1 MGTHMAIDSVPQDGG
16 QTRSARRSCAAPLTV
31 LAGALVMAAVGGGAL
46 HRQPS
51 QDIAADRTETH
62 ITDAEA
68 PAEASRAEA
77 MNAEAKNAEAK
88 NVEATSEEARVE
100 APADEPWREATGGP
114 LSRWAW
120 TQIAPPTIP
129 MSSDTAPEPEA
140 RSDEPPRTA
149 MVVPLPVPRP
159 PEFRASGA
167 SLPGRRA
174 ERRMARREPPPAQPA
189 TPPADDRSFLEK
201 LFGVERG
208 PALAYTALE
217 SKPSDLAPQRHI
229 SPPLALSRE
238 PSPTT
243 GVAVY
248 NIAARTVTLPNGERL
263 EAHSGLGEG
272 LDDPRHVNVR
282 MRGPTP
288 PGTYDLTERE
298 QLFHG
303 VRAIRLT
310 PVGGSEAVYGRVGL
324 LAHTFMLGPRGDSN
338 GCVSFRNYDRFLQAF
353 LRGEVQRLV
362 VVSGTQDPLP
372 TVADGGGRTRM
383 ARNGN

>member
-1 MGTHMAIDSVPQDGG
+1 MSTDSVSPDGPQA
-16 QTRSARRSCAAPLTV
+16 RSARRSCAAPLAV
-31 LAGALVMAAVGGGAL
+31 LTGALVMAAVGSREVGRDAPSHAL
-46 HRQPS
+46 ATPS
-51 QDIAADRTETH
+51 AETASSTGTPNEPSSAQASADATS
-62 ITDAEA
+62 IEA
-68 PAEASRAEA
+68 PA
-77 MNAEAKNAEAK
+77 
-88 NVEATSEEARVE
+88 VET
-100 APADEPWREATGGP
+100 WRDATGGP

-120 TQIAPPTIP
+120 TQIAPPTA
-129 MSSDTAPEPEA
+129 SQSEGGAEPDA
-140 RSDEPPRTA
+140 QPAQPPREA
-149 MVVPLPVPRP
+149 MMVPLPVPRP
-159 PEFRASGA
+159 PEFRSSGA
-167 SLPGRRA
+167 TALGRRA
-174 ERRMARREPPPAQPA
+174 ERRMARRDVPPAQPVA
-189 TPPADDRSFLEK
+189 PPADDRSFLEK
-201 LFGVERG
+201 LFGIERS
-208 PALAYTALE
+208 PALAYAALE
-217 SKPSDLAPQRHI
+217 SKPADLVPQRRI

-238 PSPTT
+238 PSATA

-248 NIAARTVTLPNGERL
+248 NIATRTVTLPNGDRL

-272 LDDPRHVNVR
+272 LDDPRLVNVR

-338 GCVSFRNYDRFLQAF
+338 GCVSFRDYDRFLQAF

-362 VVSGTQDPLP
+362 VVTGTQDPLP
-372 TVADGGGRTRM
+372 SMADSGGRTRL

>member
-1 MGTHMAIDSVPQDGG
+1 MATDSVPLDGYEA
-16 QTRSARRSCAAPLTV
+16 RSARRSCAAPLAALT
-31 LAGALVMAAVGGGAL
+31 GALVMAAVGSGHLRRGTPPNDAPN
-46 HRQPS
+46 QTV
-51 QDIAADRTETH
+51 AAVTPTENR
-62 ITDAEA
+62 DES
-68 PAEASRAEA
+68 PRAEA
-77 MNAEAKNAEAK
+77 KADAPP
-88 NVEATSEEARVE
+88 VE
-100 APADEPWREATGGP
+100 APAGETWRDATGGS

-120 TQIAPPTIP
+120 AQIALPAIP
-129 MSSDTAPEPEA
+129 SSPEGAAEA
-140 RSDEPPRTA
+140 DAQSAAPPREA
-149 MVVPLPVPRP
+149 VIIPLPVPRP
-159 PEFRASGA
+159 PEFRSPGGA
-167 SLPGRRA
+167 GLVRRSD
-174 ERRMARREPPPAQPA
+174 RRMARREQPAAQPVA
-189 TPPADDRSFLEK
+189 PPSDERSFLEK
-201 LFGVERG
+201 LFGIEHG

-217 SKPSDLAPQRHI
+217 SKPADLVPQRRI
-229 SPPLALSRE
+229 SPPLPLSRE
-238 PSPTT
+238 PSATA

-263 EAHSGLGEG
+263 EAHSGLGGG
-272 LDDPRHVNVR
+272 LDEPRLVNVR

-303 VRAIRLT
+303 VRAIRLS

-338 GCVSFRNYDRFLQAF
+338 GCVSFRDYDRFLQAF